1 MLRALR
7 RRCAGPTLRI
17 LVIGVEGAEPTPSV
31 HPSEEPEEP
40 TGCSSRACSTPP
52 ARRRSVSGTAAA
64 GTDSARHAAVR
75 AAKQSSGVRA
85 VQSVMSAA
93 GFAWFPGGR
102 AGRRARCR
110 RSLRRPRDPREWEHA
125 VIRAPD
131 NYAGPGKLRR
141 PGGRHLPRK
150 PSREAAGQPPADLRV
165 VSDRGVYPGGDAA
178 GERSGRCAAG
188 MARSG
193 SAWRRGPGSPRAFR
207 APGSRS
213 H

>member
-31 HPSEEPEEP
+31 HPSGEPEEP
-40 TGCSSRACSTPP
+40 TGVQFPGLQHTADE
-52 ARRRSVSGTAAA
+52 AASGLRHGAA
-64 GTDSARHAAVR
+64 GTDSARHAVLR
-75 AAKQSSGVRA
+75 AAKKSSGVRA

-110 RSLRRPRDPREWEHA
+110 WSLRRPRDPREWEHA

-141 PGGRHLPRK
+141 PGGRHLPGK
-150 PSREAAGQPPADLRV
+150 PFREAAGQA
-165 VSDRGVYPGGDAA
+165 PGGHACCQ
-178 GERSGRCAAG
+178 RPRRLPGRGRRRGAFRTVRGRNGAL
-188 MARSG
+188 RIG
-193 SAWRRGPGSPRAFR
+193 SATRTRKSSSVSRA
-207 APGSRS
+207 G
-213 H
+213 